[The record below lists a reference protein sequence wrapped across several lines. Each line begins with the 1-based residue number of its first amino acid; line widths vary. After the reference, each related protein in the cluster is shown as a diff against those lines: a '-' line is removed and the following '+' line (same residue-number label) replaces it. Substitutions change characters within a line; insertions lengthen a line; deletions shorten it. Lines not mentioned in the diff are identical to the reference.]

1 MFVVCKG
8 LSPAVD
14 LDQYGTKLRMR
25 CPEWGRTSTCRETA
39 VLCIMAKSDT
49 AMTALGQNRKYS
61 LRADDVRSTPESG
74 LKSDIAPCP
83 FRAKNRH
90 GPLFDHLVGAGEER
104 RWNGEAEG
112 LGGLEVDRQL
122 EFGWLLHWQIG
133 RLGTF

>member
-1 MFVVCKG
+1 M
-8 LSPAVD
+8 S
-14 LDQYGTKLRMR
+14 Q
-25 CPEWGRTSTCRETA
+25 
-39 VLCIMAKSDT
+39 
-49 AMTALGQNRKYS
+49 LGQKLPWTAPKSNFRY
-61 LRADDVRSTPESG
+61 TPESG
-74 LKSDIAPCP
+74 LNSDIWPCL

-133 RLGTF
+133 RLGILST

>member
-1 MFVVCKG
+1 MDVPR
-8 LSPAVD
+8 LS
-14 LDQYGTKLRMR
+14 
-25 CPEWGRTSTCRETA
+25 
-39 VLCIMAKSDT
+39 
-49 AMTALGQNRKYS
+49 ALGQKAKYS
-61 LRADDVRSTPESG
+61 LGADVFRFASDSG
-74 LKSDIAPCP
+74 QDATTAACP